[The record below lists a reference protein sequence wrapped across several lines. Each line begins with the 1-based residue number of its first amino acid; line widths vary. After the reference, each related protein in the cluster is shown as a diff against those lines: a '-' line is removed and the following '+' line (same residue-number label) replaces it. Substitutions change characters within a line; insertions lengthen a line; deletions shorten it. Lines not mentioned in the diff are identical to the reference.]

1 MCYLGASLRDFMK
14 LKPITAFAAL
24 LLIGAGAFM
33 AGRVSSTGPSATV
46 ETGPGE
52 TKSARSSSSSSS
64 LSPETGIGTKRTS
77 QTRAESKRQETPKE
91 RLARLESIVRGENSL
106 DRNRALLAYIDQLG
120 PGDFEEAVASFRA
133 LGITESRMGEYS
145 LLLTAWAQV
154 DPTSALAFAK
164 ENTRNSFAQN
174 TILTTW
180 ATTDPDAAIRW
191 AQANFDGDGANPY
204 LPGIIRGLVG
214 TDPAKAT
221 ELLASMPRSEERG
234 EGLDFI
240 LPHLLQQGTAETQA
254 WITALKDDV
263 LRNGAMMRVA
273 EDLAKTDPAGTAA
286 WLMANP
292 GEATQRRM
300 DDVYG
305 VWASQDTDAAL
316 SSFGSL
322 PPGNERSNALR
333 GVVSAVAAEDPK
345 AAVALMDR
353 YPTDVN
359 DRMVQ
364 NFVWHSFGT
373 DPAVA
378 ATQIARISDQGD
390 REAMYR
396 RTLDAWFDRDPTA
409 AQAWVQSNAIPES
422 VQSHLSQRQQI
433 TP

>member
-1 MCYLGASLRDFMK
+1 MK
-14 LKPITAFAAL
+14 FKPATALAAL
-24 LLIGAGAFM
+24 ILIGAGGFM
-33 AGRVSSTGPSATV
+33 AGRVSSTGPASSVDA
-46 ETGPGE
+46 GPGE
-52 TKSARSSSSSSS
+52 TKSTRSSSALSLEAGIGSKKSS
-64 LSPETGIGTKRTS
+64 LTRPETK
-77 QTRAESKRQETPKE
+77 KQETPKE

-154 DPTSALAFAK
+154 DPTSALAYAK
-164 ENTRNSFAQN
+164 ENTRNSFAQD
-174 TILTTW
+174 TILATW

-204 LPGIIRGLVG
+204 LPGIIRGLAG

-221 ELLASMPRSEERG
+221 ELLASMPRGEERG
-234 EGLDFI
+234 RGLDFI

-254 WITALKDDV
+254 WITAIKDDV

-273 EDLAKTDPAGTAA
+273 EDLAATDPAGTAA
-286 WLMANP
+286 WLLSHP

-305 VWASQDTDAAL
+305 VWASKDLGAAL
-316 SSFGSL
+316 NSFVAL
-322 PPGNERSNALR
+322 PAGADRSNALR
-333 GVVSAVAAEDPK
+333 GVVSSMATQDPK
-345 AAVALMDR
+345 AAVGLMDQ

-359 DRMVQ
+359 DRVVQ
-364 NFVWHSFGT
+364 NLVWHSFGT
-373 DPAVA
+373 DPAIA
-378 ATQIARISDQGD
+378 ATQIARISDPGE
-390 REAMYR
+390 RENMYR
-396 RTLDAWFDRDPTA
+396 RTLDAWLDRDPAA
-409 AQAWVQSNAIPES
+409 AQAWLQTNPVPES
-422 VQSHLSQRQQI
+422 VQSHLNRRQTV

>member
-1 MCYLGASLRDFMK
+1 MSYPAISFPNAMK

-24 LLIGAGAFM
+24 ILIGAGGFM
-33 AGRVSSTGPSATV
+33 AGRVSSAGSTAGV

-52 TKSARSSSSSSS
+52 TKSSRSSSPS
-64 LSPETGIGTKRTS
+64 LSLETGIATKKSS
-77 QTRAESKRQETPKE
+77 QTRTESKRQESPKE
-91 RLARLESIVRGENSL
+91 RLARLESIVRGENAL

-145 LLLTAWAQV
+145 MLLTAWAQV
-154 DPTSALAFAK
+154 DPTNALAFAK
-164 ENTRNSFAQN
+164 ENTRNGFARD

-204 LPGIIRGLVG
+204 LPGIIRGLSG

-221 ELLASMPRSEERG
+221 ELLTSMPRSEERG
-234 EGLDFI
+234 QGLDYM

-254 WITALKDDV
+254 WITSIKDDV

-273 EDLAKTDPAGTAA
+273 EDLAQTDPAGTAA
-286 WLMANP
+286 WLLAHP
-292 GEATQRRM
+292 GDATQRRM

-305 VWASQDTDAAL
+305 VWASQDTTAAL
-316 SSFGSL
+316 NSFAAL
-322 PPGNERSNALR
+322 PAGDERSNALR
-333 GVVSAVAAEDPK
+333 GVVSAVATEDPK
-345 AAVALMDR
+345 AAVGLMDR
-353 YPTDVN
+353 YPNDVT

-373 DPAVA
+373 DPATA
-378 ATQIARISDQGD
+378 ATQIARIGDQGE

-396 RTLDAWFDRDPTA
+396 RTLDSWFDRDPTA
-409 AQAWVQSNAIPES
+409 AQAWVQTNPIPES
-422 VQSHLSQRQQI
+422 VQSHLNRRQQI